1 MRHIRHP
8 LVPALAAVAVLAG
21 CATADTRRAAYE
33 QALSRWQG
41 ASEADLVARWGPP
54 VSVQAE
60 GQAKWLTFVSRAAAS
75 TPTTT
80 VAFSFGGFGWGRH
93 GGLGVGVG
101 GAVPVATGPA
111 PEAGPAACTTRFL
124 VEDGRVSSWNFD
136 GPGCGAYD

>member
-80 VAFSFGGFGWGRH
+80 VAFSFGGFDFLHEAERH
-93 GGLGVGVG
+93 LLSLLPSLSFGGVS
-101 GAVPVATGPA
+101 
-111 PEAGPAACTTRFL
+111 F
-124 VEDGRVSSWNFD
+124 VSSE
-136 GPGCGAYD
+136 